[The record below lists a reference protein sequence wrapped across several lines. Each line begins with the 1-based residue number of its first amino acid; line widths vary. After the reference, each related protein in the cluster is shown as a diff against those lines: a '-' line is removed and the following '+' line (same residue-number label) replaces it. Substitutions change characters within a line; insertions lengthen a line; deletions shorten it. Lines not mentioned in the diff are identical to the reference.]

1 MHNLN
6 RRKILFIDHESG
18 HGGSSISLYN
28 KIKLISNKNYDISII
43 LRQKSFLEKKYKK
56 INVKVYY
63 LNIPTI
69 TSLASLSS
77 NIIYFIKFFIKFLI
91 FNYKNKKFYKNL
103 NKFDTIHLNH
113 ENLYW
118 LLRAI
123 KLRTNINIKVSMSI
137 RTILKKS
144 FFSILQSNIINNY
157 ADKKLFISKINL
169 KKFNELSKI
178 KKKNNFIL
186 ENFYLKKTKNAQF
199 IKNKSFK
206 KVFNII
212 SVSNYSYDRGLDRII
227 NIAKLINNE
236 KIKNIKFIFLG
247 DYKIKSFKNFFINKE
262 NYNLKSL
269 AKKNYLKNVKILGHK
284 KNIVKFL
291 NVSNILLYLPR
302 TDSSWGR
309 NIIESLSNGVPVIA
323 TGKTNTLI
331 KNGINGYFLRNY
343 DQNKIFNIIKKL
355 YSNRNKLAHLSLN
368 AKNIAL
374 KKYQKK
380 EITHKL
386 IDFIEN

>member
-28 KIKLISNKNYDISII
+28 KIKLISNNNYDISII
-43 LRQKSFLEKKYKK
+43 LKQKSFLEKKYKR

-63 LNIPTI
+63 LKIPTI
-69 TSLASLSS
+69 TSLAKLSS
-77 NIIYFIKFFIKFLI
+77 NILYLIKFFIKFLI
-91 FNYKNKKFYKNL
+91 FNFKNKKFYKFL
-103 NKFDTIHLNH
+103 NKFDNIHLNH

-123 KLRTNINIKVSMSI
+123 KLRTNIKVSMSI

-157 ADKKLFISKINL
+157 ADKKLFISRINL

-178 KKKNNFIL
+178 MKKNNFIL
-186 ENFYLKKTKNAQF
+186 ENFYLEKTKSAQF
-199 IKNKSFK
+199 IKKKCFK
-206 KVFNII
+206 KNLTII

-227 NIAKLINNE
+227 DIAKLIQNG
-236 KIKNIKFIFLG
+236 KIKNINFIFLG
-247 DYKIKSFKNFFINKE
+247 DYKIKSFKNFFVNKE
-262 NYNLKSL
+262 NYNLKNL
-269 AKKNYLKNVKILGHK
+269 AKKNNLKHVKILGHK
-284 KNIVKFL
+284 KNVFKFL
-291 NVSNILLYLPR
+291 NDSNILLYLPR

-323 TGKTNTLI
+323 TGKTNILI
-331 KNGINGYFLRNY
+331 KSGINGYFLRKY
-343 DQNKIFNIIKKL
+343 DKNKIFNIIKKL
-355 YSNRNKLAHLSLN
+355 YSNRNELAHLSLN

-380 EITHKL
+380 EITNKL